1 MNKNLEKMENII
13 KANFEKIKQYEQI
26 LINQGIMGQM
36 QNYEQNSDNKHDNI
50 DNKSLKINLKNAP
63 NKVKKGNDNK

>member
-1 MNKNLEKMENII
+1 MENII

-26 LINQGIMGQM
+26 LINQGIMDQM
-36 QNYEQNSDNKHDNI
+36 DNKHDNI

-63 NKVKKGNDNK
+63 NKVKKAIDNK

>member
-1 MNKNLEKMENII
+1 
-13 KANFEKIKQYEQI
+13 
-26 LINQGIMGQM
+26 MGQM
-36 QNYEQNSDNKHDNI
+36 QNYEKNSDNKHDNI

>member
-1 MNKNLEKMENII
+1 MENII

-50 DNKSLKINLKNAP
+50 DNKSLKINLKNGP
-63 NKVKKGNDNK
+63 NKVKKVIDGGWVKKI